1 MAHFPRIDKGNIIF
15 LNRSINNRYFKW
27 KQKEQDVI
35 HLDTAFVGSL
45 KFIFFPSLPFFPSD
59 ALEVISKTPFASL
72 QSMSTKSEKREII

>member
-15 LNRSINNRYFKW
+15 LNRSINNRYFNW

-45 KFIFFPSLPFFPSD
+45 KFIFSIFTFLSIWCFGSD
-59 ALEVISKTPFASL
+59 FEDTICILAKYVN
-72 QSMSTKSEKREII
+72 

>member
-35 HLDTAFVGSL
+35 HLDTAFVGS
-45 KFIFFPSLPFFPSD
+45 S
-59 ALEVISKTPFASL
+59 
-72 QSMSTKSEKREII
+72 